1 MTDPNHISP
10 PALTANIAL
19 FLDFDGTLVG
29 FSKIPKDVKLDPAM
43 VPVLTQLREKLGGAL
58 AIVTGREISNITEIF
73 NPLVL
78 PVAGSHGAER
88 RRPDGRIELPGDEIK
103 EQASRIAADMH
114 AELGDIE
121 NLIIEHKVYSV
132 ALHYRNAPE
141 AAERVHAVAEK
152 VLSQLPG
159 WEGTPG
165 KMVIEVRP
173 AAFSKASAV
182 ESFMAEAP
190 FAGRVPVFIG
200 DDTTDEAGMSAAKAL
215 GGFGIKVGT
224 GDSVA
229 DYRLADPAAV
239 HAYLIA
245 AIQD

>member
-1 MTDPNHISP
+1 MHLSP
-10 PALTANIAL
+10 PTLAADTAL

-29 FSKIPKDVKLDPAM
+29 FSNIPKHVKLDPAI
-43 VPVLTQLREKLGGAL
+43 VPVLMQLREKLGGAL
-58 AIVTGREISNITEIF
+58 AIVTGREISNITDLF
-73 NPLVL
+73 SPLVL

-88 RRPDGRIELPGDEIK
+88 RRPDGQIELPGEEIK
-103 EQASRIAADMH
+103 EQASRIAADMS
-114 AELGDIE
+114 ADLGDIE
-121 NLIIEHKVYSV
+121 GLIIEHKVYSV

-141 AAERVHAVAEK
+141 AAERVHAVANK

-159 WEGTPG
+159 WVGTPG

-173 AAFSKASAV
+173 AAYSKGGAV
-182 ESFMAEAP
+182 EAFMAEAP
-190 FAGRVPVFIG
+190 FSGRVPVFIG

-245 AIQD
+245 AAKD